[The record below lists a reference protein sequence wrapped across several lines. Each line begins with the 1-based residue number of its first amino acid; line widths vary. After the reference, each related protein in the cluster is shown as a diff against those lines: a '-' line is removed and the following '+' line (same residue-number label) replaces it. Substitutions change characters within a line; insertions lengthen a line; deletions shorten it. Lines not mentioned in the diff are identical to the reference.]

1 MDAKLYF
8 NKSDKR
14 YINKNLEQ
22 ILPHSEGTP
31 PEWIQVEFIEPTSI
45 VNPRLIFSTE
55 SNVLQANYL
64 FLKDF
69 GRYYY
74 INNHTLEHGRVIVEC
89 HVDVLMS
96 FNKDIL
102 NESVVLSRASRD
114 MSNLYL
120 NDDKLKMYN
129 YSLFK
134 TINFEPQGNIYFD
147 ENVEQLVMVC
157 SGSV

>member
-1 MDAKLYF
+1 MNAKLYF

-14 YINKNLEQ
+14 YINKKLEQ

-55 SNVLQANYL
+55 TNVLQANYL
-64 FLKDF
+64 FLQDF

-96 FNKDIL
+96 FKEDIMKE
-102 NESVVLSRASRD
+102 NVIIEKASNNR
-114 MSNLYL
+114 NFYL
-120 NDDKLKMYN
+120 DDKDLKLYN
-129 YSLFK
+129 YSTFHTIPFK
-134 TINFEPQGNIYFD
+134 AKTSLHFD
-147 ENVEQLVMVC
+147 EDAEQMVMVC
-157 SGSV
+157 SGNT

>member
-14 YINKNLEQ
+14 YINKDIEQ
-22 ILPHSEGTP
+22 IHPHESIA
-31 PEWIQVEFIEPTSI
+31 EWLQVEFIEPTSI

-96 FNKDIL
+96 FSKDIL
-102 NESVVLSRASRD
+102 DENVVLNRGNRD
-114 MSNLYL
+114 MSNMYL

-134 TINFEPQGNIYFD
+134 TINFKPQGNVYFD
-147 ENVEQLVMVC
+147 ENKEQLVMVC